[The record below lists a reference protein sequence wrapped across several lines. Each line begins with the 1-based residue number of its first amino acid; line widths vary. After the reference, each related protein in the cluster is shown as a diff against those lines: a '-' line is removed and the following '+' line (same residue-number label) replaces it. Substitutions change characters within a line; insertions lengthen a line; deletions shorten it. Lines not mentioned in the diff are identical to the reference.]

1 EVNVFGQWFLTF
13 IHGLCVNMDPHEFS
27 HVYLVISS
35 MLVMNRDETVYMKWE
50 DRMERAA
57 TTASSLEA
65 KQDSGSGPRCQ
76 DTILGGAN
84 AQTSFEIASKRS
96 YDPPLSRG
104 YTLGSREDKMEITA
118 TIDGRVKTITEASIR
133 RHLKLEDSY
142 GISTLPNIEIFEQL
156 ALMGNMRRASNGYP
170 RVDTPLFQTM
180 LVQDQALHVSIQTT
194 PVVKEAAPMPHDLPL
209 PRVYSLGS
217 DEGSMTLKELMV
229 YGKAYTKLVMRVKKL
244 EKNIKTS
251 QARRKARVVVSD
263 DDVKLED
270 SSKQGRKIA
279 EIDQDPSISLV
290 QDEGTSWFQEDAEI
304 QGRTS
309 ADTEIF
315 LDQAA
320 EPTEL
325 VEDLRSGEKGE
336 KEISTAGAEVSTAS
350 PDVCTAVEILVYI
363 RRSAARRKD
372 KGKAVMQESEP
383 PKKIKKRVQ
392 SDPAVLRHHA
402 VQNRSFSKD
411 EVRKNMLWDQN
422 HAFIPKDSEIEKEV
436 MKRPGFDLQQESTQ
450 KEEKIK
456 SKQVE
461 EEIKLAVK
469 SPIVSWKSYCKGD
482 VGYYEIHKTDGSY
495 KTYIFFNEMLN
506 DFDREDLIVLYRLF
520 NEKYAST
527 RPCFDDLMLWGDLK
541 IMFDPD
547 SDDEVWKNHLHQ
559 ELIEWKLYDSCGV
572 HSLMLEEVT
581 IHMLVEKNLNFISK
595 DNVFG
600 SILSKKRLEDLIQK
614 KLDDLEVSVDTPNWE
629 LIFYAYSCDELAL
642 IRRIFFAGYGVC
654 KVLHESLEYV
664 RAIRTSTIL
673 QYRQT
678 IKHTTAQFT
687 IRHIPN
693 SRILQKSSLDSMYVT
708 LWTSPHLPLHRRKND
723 GRSFWQFVAAI
734 NQEQHVKELGNW
746 IRKEYEINE
755 KWWDSNCA
763 DIAAAG
769 LGKYVRRTYLIWKGL
784 SRAPIQIRET
794 TNGGISIF
802 HVTEAEV
809 TSQEEMLSFLLCGS
823 VCTTTGSTNMNSQ
836 SRRIRAAVMAN
847 ATSQLQA
854 NSWRIVSGQLELKA
868 YAEVHA
874 SKFQEL
880 GALRT

>member
-1 EVNVFGQWFLTF
+1 MWKLFL
-13 IHGLCVNMDPHEFS
+13 
-27 HVYLVISS
+27 
-35 MLVMNRDETVYMKWE
+35 
-50 DRMERAA
+50 
-57 TTASSLEA
+57 
-65 KQDSGSGPRCQ
+65 
-76 DTILGGAN
+76 
-84 AQTSFEIASKRS
+84 
-96 YDPPLSRG
+96 
-104 YTLGSREDKMEITA
+104 
-118 TIDGRVKTITEASIR
+118 
-133 RHLKLEDSY
+133 
-142 GISTLPNIEIFEQL
+142 
-156 ALMGNMRRASNGYP
+156 
-170 RVDTPLFQTM
+170 
-180 LVQDQALHVSIQTT
+180 IQ
-194 PVVKEAAPMPHDLPL
+194 
-209 PRVYSLGS
+209 
-217 DEGSMTLKELMV
+217 
-229 YGKAYTKLVMRVKKL
+229 
-244 EKNIKTS
+244 
-251 QARRKARVVVSD
+251 
-263 DDVKLED
+263 
-270 SSKQGRKIA
+270 
-279 EIDQDPSISLV
+279 
-290 QDEGTSWFQEDAEI
+290 
-304 QGRTS
+304 
-309 ADTEIF
+309 
-315 LDQAA
+315 
-320 EPTEL
+320 
-325 VEDLRSGEKGE
+325 
-336 KEISTAGAEVSTAS
+336 
-350 PDVCTAVEILVYI
+350 
-363 RRSAARRKD
+363 
-372 KGKAVMQESEP
+372 
-383 PKKIKKRVQ
+383 
-392 SDPAVLRHHA
+392 
-402 VQNRSFSKD
+402 
-411 EVRKNMLWDQN
+411 
-422 HAFIPKDSEIEKEV
+422 
-436 MKRPGFDLQQESTQ
+436 
-450 KEEKIK
+450 
-456 SKQVE
+456 
-461 EEIKLAVK
+461 KLAVK

-614 KLDDLEVSVDTPNWE
+614 KLDDLEVNQKFKEGLLGFRTSILSTVNVIVSVDTPNWE

-769 LGKYVRRTYLIWKGL
+769 LVSLGRLLWETRNKSCLLTFSNRKLGMGSMKLCNGIIPKVMQTIFRDVEERDKREYQLLNQSVIYFRSLNLDKFYIYQLIGP
-784 SRAPIQIRET
+784 SRGPIQIRET
-794 TNGGISIF
+794 TNGGILIAS
-802 HVTEAEV
+802 VTEAKV
-809 TSQEEMLSFLLCGS
+809 TSQEEMLFLLCGS
-823 VCTTTGSTNMNSQ
+823 VCTTTGSTNINSQ

-854 NSWRIVSGQLELKA
+854 NCR
-868 YAEVHA
+868 H
-874 SKFQEL
+874 
-880 GALRT
+880 